1 MPDPASIR
9 HAWPR
14 HAAPRP
20 IGVGLIADRPLPGTV
35 GTVKRHRKED
45 PSTVALLEPP
55 PRAAHVTEM
64 KSAAERARLGDVLVA
79 ENLVLPEQLSAALN
93 LQQESGRQL
102 GAILVDQG
110 LLDAR
115 VLTQALAT
123 QLGLPTIDL
132 RRERPTDDALAIVPE
147 EIARRHNIVPM
158 RLVDDVLDVAIAD
171 GSDPAVRDALALLPV
186 DEVNI
191 HLAPLA
197 DVTIALNTHY
207 RVLTAVDRQVQQF
220 WADAAPTVKEELAAV
235 ADAPIIQLVNK
246 IVTQGLRDRASDIHV
261 EPTEGRVRVRYRV
274 DGALREVLSLPA
286 AAGPELVSRIKIMAE
301 MDIVERRRPQDGQFQ
316 MNVDGASVDVRVAT
330 GATIWG
336 ETAVLRLLD
345 KSRSMKQLS
354 ELGMPASTYERYLAI
369 VHKPYGMI
377 VCSGPTGSG
386 KTTTLYATLAE
397 ISRSELNV
405 TTIEDPVEYV
415 FPSVNQMQINLQADV
430 TFATGLRSIL
440 RQDPDVILVGEIRD
454 RETAR
459 IAVQSALTGH
469 MVMSSLHATDASSA
483 LYRLVDMG
491 IEPFLV
497 GSSLVGVVGQRLV
510 RKVCEACAGP
520 YEPTAQELTWYSHHG
535 GPEKDVFVRGAG
547 CNFCA
552 HTGFR
557 DRVGVYEV
565 LEVDEQVAQLL
576 VAGATPQSIRQS
588 AVERGMRTMGHEAM
602 EMVAN
607 DVTTIDEVVRNVYL
621 A

>member
-1 MPDPASIR
+1 
-9 HAWPR
+9 
-14 HAAPRP
+14 
-20 IGVGLIADRPLPGTV
+20 
-35 GTVKRHRKED
+35 
-45 PSTVALLEPP
+45 
-55 PRAAHVTEM
+55 
-64 KSAAERARLGDVLVA
+64 
-79 ENLVLPEQLSAALN
+79 
-93 LQQESGRQL
+93 
-102 GAILVDQG
+102 
-110 LLDAR
+110 
-115 VLTQALAT
+115 
-123 QLGLPTIDL
+123 
-132 RRERPTDDALAIVPE
+132 
-147 EIARRHNIVPM
+147 
-158 RLVDDVLDVAIAD
+158 
-171 GSDPAVRDALALLPV
+171 
-186 DEVNI
+186 
-191 HLAPLA
+191 
-197 DVTIALNTHY
+197 
-207 RVLTAVDRQVQQF
+207 
-220 WADAAPTVKEELAAV
+220 
-235 ADAPIIQLVNK
+235 
-246 IVTQGLRDRASDIHV
+246 
-261 EPTEGRVRVRYRV
+261 
-274 DGALREVLSLPA
+274 
-286 AAGPELVSRIKIMAE
+286 
-301 MDIVERRRPQDGQFQ
+301 
-316 MNVDGASVDVRVAT
+316 
-330 GATIWG
+330 
-336 ETAVLRLLD
+336 
-345 KSRSMKQLS
+345 
-354 ELGMPASTYERYLAI
+354 
-369 VHKPYGMI
+369 GMI

-386 KTTTLYATLAE
+386 KTTTHYATLAE

>member
-1 MPDPASIR
+1 MKRRSKQTEPI
-9 HAWPR
+9 
-14 HAAPRP
+14 AA
-20 IGVGLIADRPLPGTV
+20 
-35 GTVKRHRKED
+35 
-45 PSTVALLEPP
+45 VAVLEPP
-55 PRAAHVTEM
+55 PRPAHVTEM
-64 KSAAERARLGDVLVA
+64 KSAGERARLGDVLVA
-79 ENLVLPEQLSAALN
+79 ENLVMPDQLSAALN

-102 GAILVDQG
+102 GAILVEQG

-132 RRERPTDDALAIVPE
+132 RRERPTEEALEIVPE
-147 EIARRHNIVPM
+147 SIARAHAIVPM
-158 RLVDDVLDVAIAD
+158 RLIDDVLDVAIAD
-171 GSDPAVRDALALLPV
+171 GADPAVRAALEALPV

-191 HLAPLA
+191 HLAPLQ
-197 DVTIALNTHY
+197 DVRNALDTHY
-207 RVLTAVDRQVQQF
+207 RVLSAVDDQVQQF

-246 IVTQGLRDRASDIHV
+246 IVAQALRDRASDIHV
-261 EPTEGRVRVRYRV
+261 EPTEGRIRVRYRV

-316 MNVDGASVDVRVAT
+316 MTIDGIAVDVRVAT

-345 KSRSMKQLS
+345 KSRSMKQLG
-354 ELGMPASTYERYLAI
+354 ELGMPQATYERYLNI

-415 FPSVNQMQINLQADV
+415 FPAVNQMQINLQADV

-454 RETAR
+454 QETAR

-469 MVMSSLHATDASSA
+469 LVMSSLHATDASSA
-483 LYRLVDMG
+483 LYRLLDMG

-510 RKVCEACAGP
+510 RKVCESCAAP
-520 YEPTAQELTWYSHHG
+520 YEPTPQERTWYTFHG
-535 GPEKDVFVRGAG
+535 GPPKDDFLRGAG

-557 DRVGVYEV
+557 DRLGVYEV
-565 LEVDEQVAQLL
+565 LELNEQIAQLL
-576 VAGATPQSIRQS
+576 VTGATPHDVRELAIDQ
-588 AVERGMRTMGHEAM
+588 GMRTMGTEAM
-602 EMVAN
+602 ALVAAG
-607 DVTTIDEVVRNVYL
+607 VTTIDEVVRNVYL